1 MQFSFASGSKE
12 SIVLFEITGFSI
24 KEIVEIQDD
33 SVSSVKQRLRR
44 GRERLEKILTL
55 AENKET
61 EGMI

>member
-1 MQFSFASGSKE
+1 MDQKE
-12 SIVLFEITGFSI
+12 SIVLFEITGFSNE
-24 KEIVEIQDD
+24 EIVEIQDD

-44 GRERLEKILTL
+44 GRERLKQILTL

>member
-1 MQFSFASGSKE
+1 VDQRE

>member
-24 KEIVEIQDD
+24 KEIVKIQDN

-44 GRERLEKILTL
+44 GRERLKQILTL